1 MSSNPGATP
10 SRSEPARDSVVRL
23 IASILR
29 GDRVDARDL
38 ASVDVDELVSR
49 AEAHGVLPLV
59 AERLVRRS
67 DVPSGLG
74 AGLSAAARRHAAF
87 DVAREMELRRLLAAF
102 EALGVR
108 AVLLKGAHLAYSHY
122 ERPDLRPRADTD
134 LFIADG
140 DRRRVCDVLG
150 DLGYQ
155 GTGHV
160 TGTLLMYQAAY
171 VKLRDG
177 APWHVVDVHWKIA
190 NPQIF
195 ADLLSYDELVAAAA
209 PLPALGRGALG
220 PSDVHALVVACVHRV
235 AHHHDADTLIWLY
248 DIHLVASRLTAA
260 SWETFVD
267 LVETRG
273 VARICRHSLGRA
285 AAEFGTRL
293 PASVTAEPRLRQP
306 IKELVTAT
314 YLTRGRP
321 HLGDVVGDLRALPRW
336 RDRLQLV
343 AQHAFP
349 SAEYM
354 RGHYAPSSHA
364 PLAILYARRAILGAR
379 KWLARS

>member
-1 MSSNPGATP
+1 M
-10 SRSEPARDSVVRL
+10 
-23 IASILR
+23 
-29 GDRVDARDL
+29 
-38 ASVDVDELVSR
+38 
-49 AEAHGVLPLV
+49 LPLV
-59 AERLVRRS
+59 AERVVSRS
-67 DVPSGLG
+67 DVPAGLR
-74 AGLSAAARRHAAF
+74 AGLSAEARRHAAF
-87 DVAREMELRRLLAAF
+87 DVARETELRKLLAG
-102 EALGVR
+102 LDTRGVR

-134 LFIADG
+134 LFIAYA
-140 DRRRVCDVLG
+140 DRRRVFDVLG

-195 ADLLSYDELVAAAA
+195 ADLLSYDELAAAA
-209 PLPALGRGALG
+209 VPLPALGRGALG
-220 PSDVHALVVACVHRV
+220 PSDVHALFVACVHRV

-248 DIHLVASRLTAA
+248 DIHLLASRLTPA
-260 SWETFVD
+260 SWEAFVD

-273 VARICRHSLGRA
+273 VAHICRHSLGRA
-285 AAEFGTRL
+285 AAEFGTPL
-293 PASVTAEPRLRQP
+293 PARVTAEPRLRQP
-306 IKELVTAT
+306 IKEMVTAT
-314 YLTRGRP
+314 YLNRGRP
-321 HLGDVVGDLRALPRW
+321 HFGEVVGDLRALPRW

-364 PLAILYARRAILGAR
+364 PLAILYARRAIHGAR